1 LIFDMERFVK
11 AVEKALIKIAERD
24 LREIDISEIW
34 VETSLPKDFILEI
47 LKKENLKVPDR
58 ISVIKDGEE
67 VIWKRS
73 KS

>member
-1 LIFDMERFVK
+1 MERFVK

>member
-1 LIFDMERFVK
+1 MIFDMERFVK

>member
-1 LIFDMERFVK
+1 MERFVK

-24 LREIDISEIW
+24 LKEIDISEIW
-34 VETSLPKDFILEI
+34 VETSLRKDFILEI

>member
-1 LIFDMERFVK
+1 MERFIK

>member
-1 LIFDMERFVK
+1 MERFVK

-24 LREIDISEIW
+24 LKEIDISEIW

>member
-1 LIFDMERFVK
+1 MERFVK

-24 LREIDISEIW
+24 LKEIDISEIW

-47 LKKENLKVPDR
+47 LKKENLEVPDR

>member
-1 LIFDMERFVK
+1 MERFVK
-11 AVEKALIKIAERD
+11 AVEKALIKIVERD

>member
-1 LIFDMERFVK
+1 LIFDMERFIK

>member
-1 LIFDMERFVK
+1 MIFDMERFVK

-24 LREIDISEIW
+24 LKEIDISEIW

-58 ISVIKDGEE
+58 ISVIKDREE

>member
-1 LIFDMERFVK
+1 MERFAK

-24 LREIDISEIW
+24 LKEVDISEIW

-47 LKKENLKVPDR
+47 LKKGKVKVPES
-58 ISVIKDGEE
+58 ISVIKNKEE

-73 KS
+73 RS